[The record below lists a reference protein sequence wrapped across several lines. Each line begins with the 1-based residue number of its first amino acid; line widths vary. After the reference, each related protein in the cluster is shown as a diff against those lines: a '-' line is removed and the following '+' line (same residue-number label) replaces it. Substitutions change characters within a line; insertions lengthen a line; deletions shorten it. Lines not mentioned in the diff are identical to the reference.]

1 MVQILDLWRRVD
13 ENRLFDPAEFNRL
26 MNWLNGHVA
35 APFALVDDTGSLML
49 SSNPSIPKITF
60 YAPVEFQDTVLI
72 TGVFALAN
80 TIYLY
85 SRNAA
90 NNASVGL
97 IRLNASDIIELGP
110 SSTQR
115 MTFVSPLTN
124 NTVLAARN
132 AANSANVTL
141 IGLSTGD
148 NITVGQAATSMTLFS
163 PFTNNVG
170 LFYRNAANS
179 ADIYVTGVN
188 ASDQIVTGSGTTVH
202 NLGGTTVVPAVDPPL
217 ANGQITSGSL
227 VKGFAH
233 VTVAGGALTLRDN
246 QNIASVTY
254 NAAGNYS
261 IAWDRDFTTAL
272 YGVLVTIEDNAVDLV
287 FKVNSKAASGVDIRV
302 FTLAGVLTDPDAF
315 SVMAMGT
322 LV

>member
-1 MVQILDLWRRVD
+1 MVNAIRQWPRVN
-13 ENRLFDPAEFNRL
+13 ENRPFDPAEWNRYVNFMSGQL
-26 MNWLNGHVA
+26 A
-35 APFALVDDTGSLML
+35 APFAWVDETGALAMSW
-49 SSNPSIPKITF
+49 NPAVPEITF

-72 TGVFALAN
+72 TGTLSLAN

-90 NNASVGL
+90 DNANIGL
-97 IRLNASDIIELGP
+97 VRLNASDIIELGP
-110 SSTQR
+110 SATQR

-132 AANSANVTL
+132 AANSANITL
-141 IGLSTGD
+141 IGLSSGN
-148 NITVGQAATSMTLFS
+148 NITVGQAGTSMTLFS

-202 NLGGTTVVPAVDPPL
+202 NLAGQTVVPVVDPPL
-217 ANGQITSGSL
+217 SDGQLNAGGI
-227 VKGFAH
+227 VKAFAH
-233 VTVAGGALTLRDN
+233 VTVSGGVATLRDN
-246 QNIASVTY
+246 QNIASITR
-254 NAAGNYS
+254 NAAGDYTV
-261 IAWDRDFTTAL
+261 AWDRDFNSATYATMIT
-272 YGVLVTIEDNAVDLV
+272 YEDNAVDLV
-287 FKVNSKAASGVDIRV
+287 CKVNSKAAGSADYRI

-315 SVMAMGT
+315 TVMAMGT
-322 LV
+322 LT